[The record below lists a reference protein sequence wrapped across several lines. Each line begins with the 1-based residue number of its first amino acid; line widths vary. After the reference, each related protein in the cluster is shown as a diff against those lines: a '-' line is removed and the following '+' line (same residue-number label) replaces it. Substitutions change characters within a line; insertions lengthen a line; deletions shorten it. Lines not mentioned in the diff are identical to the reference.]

1 MVEVASMVDVA
12 MVVGGMAAGATTEVG
27 TVMDAGEAVV
37 ALSWNGIQWKSSN
50 LEYQFYAVP
59 LDSKSPMPT

>member
-37 ALSWNGIQWKSSN
+37 IAKAALV
-50 LEYQFYAVP
+50 EEEMV
-59 LDSKSPMPT
+59 